1 MRVTRNG
8 LWLGVI
14 LVLGASAAFAQDTA
28 STPKPKAHVRSITG
42 CLSKGDSADEFQLT
56 ATNGSTWEVRSDKVT
71 LADHLGHTITATGV
85 VSNAKLHNL
94 KEDAKDAAKDS
105 GVKKT
110 DTEHGHLTITSMK
123 MVSESC
129 K

>member
-1 MRVTRNG
+1 MKIMKTA
-8 LWLGVI
+8 LWLGLL
-14 LVLGASAAFAQDTA
+14 LVLGSSSVYAQDTA
-28 STPKPKAHVRSITG
+28 STAKPKTHVRVITG

-56 ATNGSTWEVRSDKVT
+56 GTNGSTWEVRSDKVT
-71 LADHLGHTITATGV
+71 LADHVGHTIRATGV

-110 DTEHGHLTITSMK
+110 NTEHGHLTITSIK